1 MSNNQFGKK
10 YLFPVLLTFIVMGF
24 VDIVGLATGYV
35 KKDFQLTDS
44 VAQFLPSMVF
54 VWFFVFS
61 IPVGV
66 WQDRIGKK
74 TMMRIGILITIIGL
88 LLPFAV
94 YSFWIV
100 MVSFALIGIGNT
112 IIQVS
117 ANPLLQ
123 EVTHKDKL
131 SSFLSLSQFIKAIT
145 SLMGPIIAT
154 YVAAS
159 YGDWKLV
166 LLVYAVVAGL
176 SLLWLQVTPI
186 QETRSTDV
194 RATFKS
200 CMRLLNNGFVFSIVM
215 AIFLIVGA
223 DVGMNSNIQGWLME
237 NHGVTIEQA
246 SYGISI
252 YFTALMIS
260 RFLGAILLQFLKPVH
275 FLIATVGIALLGM
288 GVMFAS
294 QSLIMSQ
301 VAIFIIGFGA
311 GNLFPLVFSIAIDK
325 MPERSNEISGLLIMA
340 IVGGAVLPPVM
351 GIVSQNVSLTAAMG
365 LLVICFVYVLLLGFK
380 NLVKK

>member
-1 MSNNQFGKK
+1 MTKNQLGIK

-24 VDIVGLATGYV
+24 VDIVGLATGFV
-35 KKDFQLTDS
+35 KKDFQLSDS

-54 VWFFVFS
+54 VWFFICS
-61 IPVGV
+61 IPIGI

-74 TMMRIGILITIIGL
+74 RMMTIGIVITIIGL
-88 LLPFAV
+88 LLPFMW
-94 YSFWIV
+94 YSFAV
-100 MVSFALIGIGNT
+100 MLASFALIGIGNT

-123 EVTHKDKL
+123 EVTPKEKL

-145 SLMGPIIAT
+145 SLLGPIIAT

-159 YGDWKLV
+159 FGDWKFV
-166 LLVYAVVAGL
+166 LLVYAIVAGL
-176 SLLWLQVTPI
+176 SLLWLQATPI
-186 QETRSTDV
+186 KETSANDV

-200 CMRLLNNGFVFSIVM
+200 CMALLKNGFIFSVVM

-223 DVGMNSNIQGWLME
+223 DVGMNSNIQGLLME
-237 NHGVTIEQA
+237 NHGISIEQA

-275 FLIATVGIALLGM
+275 FLIASVGLALIGM
-288 GVMFAS
+288 GILFS
-294 QSLIMSQ
+294 SDSLLMSQ
-301 VAIFIIGFGA
+301 IAIFVIGFGA

-351 GIVSQNVSLTAAMG
+351 GLLSQYVSLMAAMSV
-365 LLVICFVYVLLLGFK
+365 LVVCFVYVLLLGLK
-380 NLVKK
+380 NMVK